1 MTWCSLCSRVVYK
14 YITTM
19 FLNPN
24 ASEIVIIIICND
36 DDSIIIIFLACLKFY
51 LSIGAIYYIATDL
64 GSSYARLRHRVEDET
79 DAFFNLTCSI
89 VYAVCSQ
96 ECNHL
101 QTGQRKKNNRNIKK
115 RKKTLRKCLDI

>member
-1 MTWCSLCSRVVYK
+1 
-14 YITTM
+14 M
-19 FLNPN
+19 FLNSN

-51 LSIGAIYYIATDL
+51 LSIGAIYYIATVL
-64 GSSYARLRHRVEDET
+64 GSSYARLRRRVEDET
-79 DAFFNLTCSI
+79 DEFFNLTRSI
-89 VYAVCSQ
+89 VYAVPKCSQ

-115 RKKTLRKCLDI
+115 ERKH